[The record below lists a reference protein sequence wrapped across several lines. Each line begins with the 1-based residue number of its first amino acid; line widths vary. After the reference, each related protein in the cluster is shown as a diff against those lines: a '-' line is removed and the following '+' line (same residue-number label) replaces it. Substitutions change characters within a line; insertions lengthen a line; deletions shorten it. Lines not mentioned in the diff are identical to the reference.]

1 MSTTTQPGTSR
12 PRLAAHV
19 RLSFDKRRDRWVVM
33 APERLL
39 LPDETAV
46 EVLRRCTG
54 DASLED
60 IVADLTREFDG
71 DREEISRDVA
81 ALVRDLGEQ
90 GIIIT

>member
-1 MSTTTQPGTSR
+1 MNTTTEPGTSR

-19 RLSFDKRRDRWVVM
+19 QLSFDKRRDRWVVM

-60 IVADLTREFDG
+60 IVADLAREFDG